1 MDQIPLFNVMQLTPP
16 RQFDLNQENINS
28 LVGLGRL
35 STPNSR
41 RSQRSISRERWS
53 SSLKDPKS
61 LFREVTTPVKQ
72 LANAH
77 QQNLFKELRNS
88 TPKPSK
94 EKSGECQVVMREE
107 FGNLIQKFAGM
118 AAKTLEPEKANE
130 ILGVIGDQAAQL
142 NQQPNVSGNKENL
155 RYFIY
160 YLKGKRS
167 RSQKRDTN

>member
-16 RQFDLNQENINS
+16 RQFDLNQENVNS

-35 STPNSR
+35 STPKSR
-41 RSQRSISRERWS
+41 RSQRSISRERCS

-77 QQNLFKELRNS
+77 QQNS

-118 AAKTLEPEKANE
+118 AAKKLEPEKANE